1 MGSNS
6 GSNSGGGGNQQ
17 AKARRLMTTTP
28 NYGKPKT
35 KSVTAGTLSDP
46 REKDDTAAKMDLFR
60 NQGATNI
67 DNLKVVPPSVA
78 ILKGPLKAGSRFNR
92 DYFKNEVLGKGA
104 YKGTSVKDFES
115 MSRSAQESLYG
126 GYMSGRTSGKT
137 DAYGNTISQGGNG
150 GGAITSSGQVVQAPK
165 VDVAPT
171 TAEVSQSSATDAEES
186 LITRKRKNLAKGR
199 SITIATSPTGA
210 TGGLTLGKPSLL
222 GRA

>member
-6 GSNSGGGGNQQ
+6 GSNSGGGGGNQQ
-17 AKARRLMTTTP
+17 AKARKLMTTTP

-115 MSRSAQESLYG
+115 MSRSAQESLYS

-137 DAYGNTISQGGNG
+137 DAYGNTVSQGGNG
-150 GGAITSSGQVVQAPK
+150 GGAITSSGQIVQAPT
-165 VDVAPT
+165 VTAPT
-171 TAEVSQSSATDAEES
+171 TAEVSQATAADAQES
-186 LITRKRKNLAKGR
+186 LVLRKRKTLARGR
-199 SITIATSPTGA
+199 SPTIMTGVTGA
-210 TGGLTLGKPSLL
+210 TGSLTLGKPSLL
-222 GRA
+222 GR